1 MGAPSANAD
10 IRLRGPAH
18 LGPPLRRKIAGSRPA
33 MTSLE
38 GIYEPTMDEAALL
51 EVSRDAV
58 IVVLK
63 IGTPIMLISLI
74 VGLIISLFQA
84 LTQIQEATLTFVPK
98 ILVVFV
104 SLLLLAPFMLHVLT
118 DFTEQLMQRIVG

>member
-1 MGAPSANAD
+1 
-10 IRLRGPAH
+10 
-18 LGPPLRRKIAGSRPA
+18 
-33 MTSLE
+33 
-38 GIYEPTMDEAALL
+38 MDEAGFL

-63 IGTPIMLISLI
+63 VGTPIMLISLI

-84 LTQIQEATLTFVPK
+84 LTQIQEVTLTFVPK
-98 ILVVFV
+98 ILLVFV
-104 SLLLLAPFMLHVLT
+104 SLLVLAPFMLHVLT